1 VSPCTATHS
10 LKETAKGET
19 FKMSNIVKELLT
31 RLEMLEP
38 FGPNVVSVE
47 GDAWRKHIR
56 ITVPPFGEAVN
67 KLVWEET
74 FRQTNMLA
82 SSWANSGSGDLKRD
96 IYSLTVNIMSCVGF
110 GKPAEWTDDM
120 NATPAGHSITLVS
133 AIMGVVT
140 NLAPLLLLPKWVL
153 KHSSLS
159 HVYEAYVE
167 FEKYMN
173 EYLNEEKQKIAMN
186 QNYESN
192 VKGNLLTAVLKSST
206 SGMTEK
212 DPGKPSEKLS
222 FTDEEVRGNVFMFLL
237 AGMLL
242 DPSFHQPLRI
252 NRQKLKATTRRQ
264 TLCYSLQSFSLSI
277 KIFKT
282 KLFKK
287 STACTKRPQKKAE
300 PNYHSSTTF
309 QNFDIS

>member
-1 VSPCTATHS
+1 
-10 LKETAKGET
+10 
-19 FKMSNIVKELLT
+19 
-31 RLEMLEP
+31 MLEP

-74 FRQTNMLA
+74 FRQANMLT
-82 SSWANSGSGDLKRD
+82 SSWAYSGSGDLKRD

-153 KHSSLS
+153 KHSSLNYI
-159 HVYEAYVE
+159 YEAYVE

-186 QNYESN
+186 QNYESK

-206 SGMTEK
+206 SGMMEK

-237 AGMLL
+237 AGMLN
-242 DPSFHQPLRI
+242 PSFHLPLRT
-252 NRQKLKATTRRQ
+252 NRQNQRLRHDGKHFAIFIHCPRSPPRYSKRNDSRSRPRVQRSLKRRPNRTIIHRRPSEISIYPSIHG
-264 TLCYSLQSFSLSI
+264 TLRLLS
-277 KIFKT
+277 
-282 KLFKK
+282 
-287 STACTKRPQKKAE
+287 SQKR
-300 PNYHSSTTF
+300 H
-309 QNFDIS
+309 